1 MSSDAFSFCAGILFL
16 LLIVWL
22 LLPLGKA
29 VVETVQ
35 RLAVVLTLVVAFTT
49 IGGSNFN
56 QPGLELSGISISWL
70 WLTYLINSLITFII
84 YGYDKKAATA
94 GKWRIS
100 EWAIHLMELIGGWP
114 GGLIG
119 QPIFKHKINWGKE
132 FRFKFVSLMIRIVH
146 LAYWVWYFGLGRP

>member
-1 MSSDAFSFCAGILFL
+1 MPTDAFSFCAGILFL
-16 LLIVWL
+16 LLIIWL

-35 RLAVVLTLVVAFTT
+35 RLALILTLIVAFVT
-49 IGGSNFN
+49 IGGNSFAR
-56 QPGLELSGISISWL
+56 PGPELSGFPIPWL
-70 WLTYLINSLITFII
+70 WLTYLVNSLITFII
-84 YGYDKKAATA
+84 YGYDKRAAAA

-132 FRFKFVSLMIRIVH
+132 FRFKVVSLMIRVVH
-146 LAYWVWYFGLGRP
+146 LGYWLWYFGPGRQ